1 MCFIFNTAFA
11 ARAREQFGERTS
23 LLEILRPS
31 PLFKVQKLTINVT
44 KPSYPFPTV
53 VPQHSEDQVG
63 VITKLLLLSIK
74 RRKVKTMYK
83 KKKNLKS
90 SPILAMLHEKH
101 ARQVRQP
108 VAPREMGT
116 VHFPGMC
123 AGENAAGDIPSEGK
137 EKKRLTSTFPL
148 CTARMNKSALEGNVS
163 SSFITRRQ

>member
-1 MCFIFNTAFA
+1 MEPTNPLRSGNYSFEAYKQRPWSAFEGFYGSCRGLYTAEETAGSAVESKKDFCSAYLMCFIFNTAFA

-83 KKKNLKS
+83 KKILNPHPFLQYSMKN
-90 SPILAMLHEKH
+90 
-101 ARQVRQP
+101 
-108 VAPREMGT
+108 T
-116 VHFPGMC
+116 PG
-123 AGENAAGDIPSEGK
+123 
-137 EKKRLTSTFPL
+137 R
-148 CTARMNKSALEGNVS
+148 
-163 SSFITRRQ
+163 